1 MALEVLVP
9 NAQCLQATLEADMPV
24 QRQLLTGALN
34 QPSLHHPSA
43 LYQATAP
50 RLSSLVYQKM
60 SMNQWSESVFR
71 PNAFSCQSQV
81 GSCFIKKDLFTQ
93 TVGRI
98 KTLSMA
104 YDSRGKPT
112 GTATIEFVRA
122 GDGAK
127 AYADYNGR
135 LIDQSSW

>member
-1 MALEVLVP
+1 
-9 NAQCLQATLEADMPV
+9 
-24 QRQLLTGALN
+24 
-34 QPSLHHPSA
+34 
-43 LYQATAP
+43 
-50 RLSSLVYQKM
+50 M
-60 SMNQWSESVFR
+60 SMNLWSESVFKAF
-71 PNAFSCQSQV
+71 PNALSTFQFTLGTQ
-81 GSCFIKKDLFTQ
+81 KDLFTQ